1 MLVADAITLWRCLVG
16 QVLAVVTLNKKSM
29 IPKDAVQNRFA
40 FTTGTVPA
48 SPAELAEIS
57 SHIDNFY
64 NAAQSTG
71 VGITHWLSSS
81 LSAVNN
87 AHSIDFYDLTGH
99 LDGTSHGSPFRSE
112 PFTLAGLPANEGLP
126 DECAVCISVHSE
138 FGTDRESVGTT
149 RPKARDRGR
158 LYIGPLATGT
168 VAIPDPNKEAVVTP
182 NALSTFRDAMS
193 FMIVDPN
200 LVTWCLWSRADA
212 ALKPIVGGF
221 VDNAFDVQRRRG
233 NAASNRLVV

>member
-1 MLVADAITLWRCLVG
+1 MG

-48 SPAELAEIS
+48 SVAELAEIS
-57 SHIDNFY
+57 SLIDNFY

-71 VGITHWLSSS
+71 VGVTHWMASS
-81 LSAVNN
+81 LNPANN
-87 AHSIDFYDLTGH
+87 SHSIDFYDLTGH
-99 LDGTSHGSPFRSE
+99 LNGTSHGSPFRTE

-126 DECAVCISVHSE
+126 DECAICISYHSD
-138 FGTDRESVGTT
+138 FGVDRESVGNT

-158 LYIGPLATGT
+158 MYIGPLATGC
-168 VAIPDPNKEAVVTP
+168 VSIPDPNKEAVVTP
-182 NALSTFRDAMS
+182 NCLSTMRDAMS
-193 FMIVDPN
+193 TLVVNPN

-212 ALKPIVGGF
+212 ALKPVVGGF

-233 NAASNRLVV
+233 NAASNRLVVG